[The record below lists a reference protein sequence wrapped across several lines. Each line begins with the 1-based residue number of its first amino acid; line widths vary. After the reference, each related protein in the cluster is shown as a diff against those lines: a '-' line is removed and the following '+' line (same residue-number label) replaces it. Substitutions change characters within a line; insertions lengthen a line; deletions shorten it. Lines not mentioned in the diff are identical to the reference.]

1 MKQSKT
7 TLKELTH
14 RYRAVLL
21 KCALL
26 NLAAFAVAMP
36 AKAEDVVIGD
46 GDTVIYT
53 RISEDGEGEERRN
66 RYTIKVNDN
75 TEKFF
80 NFSPAALKMTGG
92 NLIVESNVGYW
103 LDWQG
108 TGGVDISGGTVSA
121 KNEETLSTYRSTLSI
136 SGNAVINT
144 ALMSDVGTTI
154 SGGKITLADTED
166 DNNELYF
173 GKGLGVDAADE
184 ETSGTLSISGG
195 DITLGKNRRIVL
207 IREWGDLDTENVPSS
222 YRGDINISG
231 GNLTLN
237 KNAQIIRTDS
247 DNNEVNGT
255 LVFKYLKDSRPNELS
270 KTTGE
275 INISGGTITLND
287 TASIVNHSS
296 DGTIRI
302 SDKAIINVNGNNR
315 FENAKGIA
323 TADFTGGTI
332 NLNGTLTADIN
343 AMGGSLT
350 VNKNGI

>member
-46 GDTVIYT
+46 GDTATYT
-53 RISEDGEGEERRN
+53 RVAKEGQNN
-66 RYTIKVNDN
+66 RYTIKVNN
-75 TEKFF
+75 NAEEFV
-80 NFSPAALKMTGG
+80 NYSPDSLKMTGG
-92 NLIVESNVGYW
+92 NLIVESKVGDG

-121 KNEETLSTYRSTLSI
+121 RNEETLSAYRSTLSI
-136 SGNAVINT
+136 SGNAVVNT
-144 ALMSDVGTTI
+144 AMMSDIGVTI

-166 DNNELYF
+166 TNKDLYF
-173 GKGLGVDAADE
+173 GKGLGIDAAGG
-184 ETSGTLSISGG
+184 ETSGILSISGG
-195 DITLGKNRRIVL
+195 DITLGKNRQIVFV
-207 IREWGDLDTENVPSS
+207 REWGDLDTGNVPSS
-222 YRGDINISG
+222 YRGDINISD
-231 GNLTLN
+231 GNITLN

-247 DNNEVNGT
+247 DNNEVGGT
-255 LVFKYLKDSRPNELS
+255 LVFNYLKDSRPNELL

-296 DGTIRI
+296 DGTHFRHGRHQCQRKQQI
-302 SDKAIINVNGNNR
+302 
-315 FENAKGIA
+315 
-323 TADFTGGTI
+323 
-332 NLNGTLTADIN
+332 
-343 AMGGSLT
+343 
-350 VNKNGI
+350 

>member
-36 AKAEDVVIGD
+36 AKAEDIVIGD

-75 TEKFF
+75 AEEFF

-144 ALMSDVGTTI
+144 ALMSAQQFPAEKSRLSTRKTTTRDC
-154 SGGKITLADTED
+154 TLAKDWALTRQMKKHPERCRFPAAT
-166 DNNELYF
+166 LLW
-173 GKGLGVDAADE
+173 GK
-184 ETSGTLSISGG
+184 
-195 DITLGKNRRIVL
+195 
-207 IREWGDLDTENVPSS
+207 
-222 YRGDINISG
+222 
-231 GNLTLN
+231 
-237 KNAQIIRTDS
+237 TD
-247 DNNEVNGT
+247 
-255 LVFKYLKDSRPNELS
+255 ELS
-270 KTTGE
+270 
-275 INISGGTITLND
+275 
-287 TASIVNHSS
+287 
-296 DGTIRI
+296 
-302 SDKAIINVNGNNR
+302 
-315 FENAKGIA
+315 
-323 TADFTGGTI
+323 
-332 NLNGTLTADIN
+332 
-343 AMGGSLT
+343 
-350 VNKNGI
+350 